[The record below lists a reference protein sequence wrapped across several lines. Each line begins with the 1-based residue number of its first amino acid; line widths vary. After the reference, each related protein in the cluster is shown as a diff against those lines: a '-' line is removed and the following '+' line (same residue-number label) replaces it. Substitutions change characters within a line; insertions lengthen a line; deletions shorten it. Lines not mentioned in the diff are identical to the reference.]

1 MSKMSDRIA
10 NLTPEQR
17 ALLEKRM
24 RAAAPRSPGGMP
36 IAILGMG
43 CRLPGG
49 VSDPEGY
56 WRLLVEGVD
65 AVSEVP
71 ADRWDN
77 ARLHDPDPD
86 SAGHISSRWGGFVR
100 DVDRFDAAYFGIS
113 PREAVRMDP
122 QQRMLLEVAVDALE
136 DAGIATDRLAGSET
150 GVFVGAHGHASD
162 YLWLQYTDPAS
173 MDAFAGTG
181 TAHNLFAGRLSYVFD
196 LHGPAVVVDTACS
209 SSLAAVHLA
218 VQSLRSGESSLAL
231 AGGVN
236 LILGPHF
243 SIAASRMHM
252 LAPDGRCKAFDQR
265 ADGFV
270 RSEGCGLVV
279 LKRLA
284 DAITDGDPI
293 RAVIRGSAMNQ
304 DGHTNGITAPS
315 GLAQRAV
322 IERALRDAGV
332 DGRAVGYVETHGTGT
347 SLGDPIEVEA
357 LAATVGR
364 ADAGAGSCF
373 LGSTKTNIGHLEGA
387 AGVAGLMKAVLV
399 LQHRSIPRNLHFTGL
414 NPHISLG
421 GTRLAIPH
429 EPQEWPTNGTARV
442 AGVSSF
448 GWSGTNTH
456 LVVEE
461 APQRAPADV
470 DEDRACVL
478 AVSARSQAAL
488 LALVERYRQLLPQ
501 LGAGQLRAMC
511 ATSALRRA
519 AHEHR
524 VAVVG
529 RDGTALAA
537 RLAEVAAAPVPRA
550 QPAAP
555 RVAFVFPGQGSQWI
569 GMGRQL
575 LATEPVFGA
584 AIERCDMAI
593 QAEAQWSLGAV
604 LAGDRS
610 FDDIGVLQPTLFA
623 MQVALAALWQSW
635 GIVPEAVVG
644 HSMGEVAAA
653 HVAGAL
659 SLEDAVRIICR
670 RSGLLRRIAGHG
682 AMTLV
687 ELPREE
693 AQAACAAVAD
703 RVSVAV
709 SNGPRSTVLSGEV
722 DALASIAAELT
733 ARGVYCRPV
742 KVDVASHSPQVE
754 VLREDLLRE
763 LASVRPLAA
772 QVPLYSTVDGRR
784 IEGSGLDA
792 RYWLRN
798 LREPVRFHDAV
809 GLLLADGFDAF
820 VEISPHPVLMPAVDD
835 AIAEHGADAVTI
847 ASTRRDG
854 DERHDMLEGL
864 ARLFA
869 RGAAPQWRALWPGSP
884 SPTPLPAYPWQRERF
899 WVELSDAVPDT
910 SWRARGGIATGDDD
924 PRRWLFTPTWVP
936 SARPAPAIAAA
947 PGAWLLFADR
957 GGVAPALAAE
967 LEKRGQAVWCV
978 CGGDAFVPLGE
989 RSFAVRGGEGADLE
1003 AVLRDIEHAGLP
1015 LAGIVHLCNLDAPSR
1030 LDELDELEAFQV
1042 AACNAAANIVRTI
1055 AGGEGRRA
1063 PRLTFVTAGAQPAGG
1078 RAPVPAQA
1086 PVWGLGRVIAEEHP
1100 ECWGAS
1106 IDLAPQ
1112 DAPAAAVARLV
1123 PELLDPQPEDGIAFT
1138 DDGTRCVLRL
1148 QPFTAGGA
1156 VAFGCSP
1163 EASYLVTGGLGG
1175 VGLESARWLAGRG
1188 ARHLLLAGRKGL
1200 PPRASWDESH
1210 DPATRQQ
1217 IDAVRALESLGAQ
1230 VHAIS
1235 LDVTDEQAVREVLQ
1249 GGPGSRWPAVRGI
1262 LHAAAVADDCLID
1275 RLTESSL
1282 RKVLS
1287 PKLRGSAVLARAIAQ
1302 HPVDFLVLYSSLGSL
1317 LGQPGQASY
1326 AAANAFM
1333 DALAGQ
1339 LRMRGVRALAVNWGA
1354 WQGLGLAQ
1362 TGGARRTIE
1371 ELERRGIRG
1380 FTAHEGTRAL
1390 GWLLEGGAVTA
1401 AVAPAD
1407 WTKFADVASRTRVPS
1422 MVFDLA
1428 RRDVPA
1434 ASPPQAAVRTALER
1448 LDPAQRLSHLVGHL
1462 RTQLAEVLRLP
1473 EERIEP
1479 EAPMGTLGLE
1489 SLTALEFRKR
1499 LESSLGTRLSATIVW
1514 NYPTA
1519 VAMAKFLLSRLF
1531 GAEVQAAA
1539 PPAGAA
1545 APAAVAAAVDEMSD
1559 EDAIRALVGDAGE
1572 VR

>member
-1 MSKMSDRIA
+1 MSTVSERIA

-17 ALLEKRM
+17 ALLERRM
-24 RAAAPRSPGGMP
+24 RAAAPRSQALQP
-36 IAILGMG
+36 IAIVGMG

-49 VSDPEGY
+49 VADPEGY

-65 AVSEVP
+65 AISEVP

-86 SAGHISSRWGGFVR
+86 SPGRISSRWGGFVR

-136 DAGIATDRLAGSET
+136 DAGIATDRLAGSDT

-162 YLWLQYTDPAS
+162 YLWLQYSDPQS
-173 MDAFAGTG
+173 LDAFAGTG

-196 LHGPAVVVDTACS
+196 LRGPAVVVDTACS
-209 SSLAAVHLA
+209 SSLVAVHLA

-252 LAPDGRCKAFDQR
+252 LAPDGRCKAFDRR

-284 DAITDGDPI
+284 DAVADGDPI

-315 GLAQRAV
+315 GIAQRAV

-332 DGRAVGYVETHGTGT
+332 DGRSVGFIETHGTGT

-357 LAATVGR
+357 LAATVGKAA
-364 ADAGAGSCF
+364 ADAGRCY

-387 AGVAGLMKAVLV
+387 AGIAGLMKAVLV
-399 LQHRSIPRNLHFTGL
+399 LQHRMIPRNLHFTGL

-421 GTRLAIPH
+421 GTRLVIATEPH
-429 EPQEWPTNGTARV
+429 EWTTSGAARL

-461 APQRAPADV
+461 APQPATTCADDV
-470 DEDRACVL
+470 GPCML
-478 AVSARSQAAL
+478 PVSARSHAAL
-488 LALVERYRQLLPQ
+488 LALVDRYTQILP
-501 LGAGQLRAMC
+501 LASAEQLRAIC
-511 ATSALRRA
+511 ATGALRRTAHDHRIA
-519 AHEHR
+519 A
-524 VAVVG
+524 VG
-529 RDGTALAA
+529 RDGAALSA
-537 RLAEVAAAPVPRA
+537 RLAEVAATASTRA
-550 QPAAP
+550 QLSPP
-555 RVAFVFPGQGSQWI
+555 RVVFVFPGQGSQWI
-569 GMGRQL
+569 GMGRAL
-575 LATEPVFGA
+575 VAAEPIFRA
-584 AIERCDMAI
+584 AIERCDAAI
-593 QAEAQWSLGAV
+593 HAEARWSLSAV
-604 LAGDRS
+604 LSGEQP

-623 MQVALAALWQSW
+623 MQVALAALWRSW

-659 SLEDAVRIICR
+659 SLEDAVRVICR
-670 RSGLLRRIAGHG
+670 RSSLLRRIAGRG

-687 ELPREE
+687 ELPRDE
-693 AQAACAAVAD
+693 AHAACAGAAD

-709 SNGPRSTVLSGEV
+709 SNGPRSTVLSGDV
-722 DALASIAAELT
+722 QALASITAELT
-733 ARGVYCRPV
+733 TRGVYCRPV
-742 KVDVASHSPQVE
+742 KVDVASHSPQVD
-754 VLREDLLRE
+754 VLREDLLND
-763 LASVRPLAA
+763 LAPIRPLVAEI
-772 QVPLYSTVDGRR
+772 PLYSTVDARR
-784 IEGSGLDA
+784 VDGAALDA

-809 GLLLADGFDAF
+809 TLLLAEGFDAF
-820 VEISPHPVLMPAVDD
+820 VEISPHPVLLPALDD
-835 AIAEHGADAVTI
+835 AIAEHGADALTT

-854 DERHDMLEGL
+854 DERQDMLEGL

-869 RGAAPQWRALWPGSP
+869 RGADPQWRALWPSP
-884 SPTPLPAYPWQRERF
+884 PPPAPLPAYPWQRERF
-899 WVELSDAVPDT
+899 WVELSGSVPDT
-910 SWRARGGIATGDDD
+910 AWPVRGSAVAGDED

-936 SARPAPAIAAA
+936 TARPAAAKT
-947 PGAWLLFADR
+947 PEQGAWLLLADRSGFAD
-957 GGVAPALAAE
+957 ALATE
-967 LEKRGQAVWCV
+967 LEGSGQRAWRIRSA
-978 CGGDAFVPLGE
+978 DACTQLGE
-989 RSFAVRGGEGADLE
+989 RAFAIRGGESADLE
-1003 AVLRDIEHAGLP
+1003 LVLSEIERAHLP
-1015 LAGIVHLCNLDAPSR
+1015 LVGVVNLWNLDAPGR
-1030 LDELDELEAFQV
+1030 LNELDALEAFQIATCI
-1042 AACNAAANIVRTI
+1042 AAVTAVQTIVRR
-1055 AGGEGRRA
+1055 EGQRV
-1063 PRLTFVTAGAQPAGG
+1063 PRLTFVTSGAQPAGG

-1086 PVWGLGRVIAEEHP
+1086 PIWGLGRVIAEEHP

-1106 IDLAPQ
+1106 IDLDPE
-1112 DAPAAAVARLV
+1112 DSPGAAATRLM
-1123 PELLDPQPEDGIAFT
+1123 PELLDPQPEDAIAFT
-1138 DDGTRCVLRL
+1138 REGTRSVLRL
-1148 QPFTAGGA
+1148 RPFSAGGTTT
-1156 VAFGCSP
+1156 FECSA

-1175 VGLESARWLAGRG
+1175 VGLETARWLAGRG
-1188 ARHLLLAGRKGL
+1188 ARHLLLAGRRGL
-1200 PPRASWDESH
+1200 PPRASWDQPQE
-1210 DPATRQQ
+1210 AAVRRQ
-1217 IDAVRALESLGAQ
+1217 IEAVRAIESLGTQ
-1230 VHAIS
+1230 VHAIA
-1235 LDVTDEQAVREVLQ
+1235 LDVTDEHAVRGVLQ
-1249 GGPGSRWPAVRGI
+1249 GGRGTWWPAVRGI
-1262 LHAAAVADDCLID
+1262 VHAAAVADDCLID
-1275 RLTESSL
+1275 RLTETSL

-1287 PKLRGSAVLARAIAQ
+1287 PKLRGSVVLARAIEQ
-1302 HPVDFLVLYSSLGSL
+1302 HPIDFLVLYSSLGSL

-1326 AAANAFM
+1326 AAANAFI

-1339 LRMRGVRALAVNWGA
+1339 LRQRGVHALAVNWGA
-1354 WQGLGLAQ
+1354 WTELGLAQ
-1362 TGGARRTIE
+1362 TEGARRTIE

-1380 FTAHEGTRAL
+1380 FTAQEGTRAL

-1407 WTKFADVASRTRVPS
+1407 WARFVEVAARTRVPS
-1422 MVFDLA
+1422 MVLDLA
-1428 RRDVPA
+1428 RHEVPTA
-1434 ASPPQAAVRTALER
+1434 APPQAAVRATLEG
-1448 LDPAQRLSHLVGHL
+1448 LDPAQRLPHLIGHL
-1462 RTQLAEVLRLP
+1462 RTQLAEVLRLSVD
-1473 EERIEP
+1473 RIES

-1514 NYPTA
+1514 NYPTV
-1519 VAMAKFLLSRLF
+1519 VAMAKFLLTRLF
-1531 GAEVQAAA
+1531 GMEEPA
-1539 PPAGAA
+1539 PSSSAKAVASGTGAA
-1545 APAAVAAAVDEMSD
+1545 GIAEMSD
-1559 EDAIRALVGDAGE
+1559 EDAIRALVGDSGDP
-1572 VR
+1572 R